1 MEWKDI
7 LETIVMVV
15 IIPSIPV
22 LVREIVRYFRAETDS
37 ALSEVSNETLRQV
50 LGEATD
56 AIYTAVVY
64 TSQVYVDAMKDK
76 QAFDKEAQQQA
87 LGMAID
93 KAKAML
99 TVEAKDLLTSL
110 YGNLDEWLT
119 VRIEQ
124 TVRDQKQLTA

>member
-22 LVREIVRYFRAETDS
+22 LVREIVRYFRAETD
-37 ALSEVSNETLRQV
+37 AAISEVSNETLRRV
-50 LGEATD
+50 LGEAAD
-56 AIYTAVVY
+56 AVYTAVVY
-64 TSQVYVDAMKDK
+64 TSQVYVDEMKDK

-87 LGMAID
+87 LSMAID